1 MPALAMPA
9 VVTSVVIAEVAVVVL
24 AEVADWEVVVVV
36 AVASVVVA
44 AVVVV
49 RVVEVA
55 VGSAVGIVELVVQAV
70 QPGEFAGLV
79 VELFGELV
87 VELVLLASTEPSVA
101 IVMPPQKRY
110 WLPRP
115 PRELSSV

>member
-1 MPALAMPA
+1 LAMPA

-24 AEVADWEVVVVV
+24 AEVADWEVVV
-36 AVASVVVA
+36 A
-44 AVVVV
+44 AVVVA

-55 VGSAVGIVELVVQAV
+55 VESAVGIVELVELVVQAV

-101 IVMPPQKRY
+101 IVVPPQKRY